1 MDTPRTPLAAAG
13 CGLLPAA
20 DGRGRSRACWD
31 AGWSCATRHGW
42 VGGRIV
48 EAEAYT
54 QDDPA
59 SHSYRGKTER
69 NAAMFGAPG
78 TAYIY
83 LIYGVHECFNA
94 VCQPEGVGEAVL
106 IRALGA
112 DRRAGDDVPTAR
124 RGALDATLPRT
135 RQPVPCAGH
144 HARLQR
150 RIADYGAHPNLARA
164 NPVPDAQVGISPR
177 IGITQRTE
185 RLWRFY
191 VRNHRCVS
199 GSPTR

>member
-1 MDTPRTPLAAAG
+1 METPAPLAPPLEADFYLQPIVEVARALLG
-13 CGLLPAA
+13 CWLVV
-20 DGRGRSRACWD
+20 
-31 AGWSCATRHGW
+31 RHESGW

-59 SHSYRGKTER
+59 SHSYRGKSER

-106 IRALGA
+106 IRALEPIVGLE
-112 DRRAGDDVPTAR
+112 TMFQR
-124 RGALDATLPRT
+124 RGGVHWTQLCRGPGNLCRALGIT
-135 RQPVPCAGH
+135 RALNGES
-144 HARLQR
+144 LITG
-150 RIADYGAHPNLARA
+150 RIQIWQGEPA
-164 NPVPDAQVGISPR
+164 PDAQVGISPR
-177 IGITQRTE
+177 IGITQGTE

>member
-1 MDTPRTPLAAAG
+1 METPAPLAPPLEVDFYLQPTVEVARA
-13 CGLLPAA
+13 LL
-20 DGRGRSRACWD
+20 GHWLVV
-31 AGWSCATRHGW
+31 RHEAGW

-106 IRALGA
+106 IRALEPTIGLETMFQ
-112 DRRAGDDVPTAR
+112 TAR
-124 RGALDATLPRT
+124 RGALDATLSRT

-144 HARLQR
+144 HPRAQR
-150 RIADYGAHPNLARA
+150 RVADQRGVSKSGRGD
-164 NPVPDAQVGISPR
+164 PVPDAQVGISPR
-177 IGITQRTE
+177 IGITQGTE

-199 GSPTR
+199 GTPR